1 MIPAIFILPVAFKKA
16 ICYTLLTMSAL
27 VSALPYI
34 EAGLAIL
41 LVISI
46 LLQQTGAG
54 LGGALGGGDLGA
66 GHHTRRGAERFH
78 FLSTIVLGIIFA
90 IVALGIFL
98 TS

>member
-1 MIPAIFILPVAFKKA
+1 
-16 ICYTLLTMSAL
+16 MSAL

-54 LGGALGGGDLGA
+54 LGGALGDGMSA
-66 GHHTRRGAERFH
+66 GHHTRRGAERFL

-90 IVALGIFL
+90 LTALGIFL